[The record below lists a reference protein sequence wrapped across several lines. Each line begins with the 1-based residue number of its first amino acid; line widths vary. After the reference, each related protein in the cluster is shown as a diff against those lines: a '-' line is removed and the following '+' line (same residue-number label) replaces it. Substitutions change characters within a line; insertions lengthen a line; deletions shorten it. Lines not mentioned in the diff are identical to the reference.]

1 MNSVAL
7 GGVPDMGK
15 KPKTVVIAEA
25 DALVREAL
33 TLAFARAGYRALA
46 ASDGVQIDDIAAR
59 DRIDVLLLDVQLP
72 LNDGIGT
79 LLRIGDRFPGVVTY
93 LMSSGV
99 PESDPYFV
107 KLALKFGINGVIRKP
122 LSPDR
127 IVEIVAS
134 EGQVPQQAG
143 VA

>member
-1 MNSVAL
+1 
-7 GGVPDMGK
+7 MGK
-15 KPKTVVIAEA
+15 KPKTILIAEA
-25 DALVREAL
+25 DPLVREAL

-46 ASDGVQIDDIAAR
+46 ASDGVQIGGIAAR
-59 DRIDVLLLDVQLP
+59 DRIDALLLDVQLP

-79 LLRIGDRFPGVVTY
+79 VLSVADRCPGAAIY

-107 KLALKFGINGVIRKP
+107 KLALKFGVNGVIRKP
-122 LSPDR
+122 ISPDT
-127 IVEIVAS
+127 IVEIVSS
-134 EGQVPQQAG
+134 EGLVPQQAG